1 MGPKSKVNQLD
12 LSQGDEVRLLVRPAK
27 VNGQPAMVADE
38 IWANGKHVDIAER
51 NQVSGFSNDSRD
63 SGYQISENRS
73 RGGSQNSSSSN

>member
-1 MGPKSKVNQLD
+1 
-12 LSQGDEVRLLVRPAK
+12 
-27 VNGQPAMVADE
+27 MVADE